1 MSRRRVRVA
10 ANARRGLLGVFAH
23 VDCLHAALRGLGE
36 GKLAVVDV
44 YSPVPDEQ
52 VLRWVSPGRSG
63 VRFVTFT
70 GAAAGLVTGLGL
82 ALLTAAVWE
91 LVVGGKPVYSVV
103 PIVVVGF
110 ELTILFGAL
119 FTLGGLLALAGLPTF
134 GPPPRAYRAAFS
146 RDRFG
151 IWVVGDDRELD
162 RAREILEGAG
172 AVEVQELGEE
182 GRP

>member
-1 MSRRRVRVA
+1 MSRRRDRGVDRSGQ
-10 ANARRGLLGVFAH
+10 GLLGVFAH
-23 VDCLHAALRGLGE
+23 VDCLHAALCGLGD

-44 YSPVPDEQ
+44 YSPVPDER
-52 VLRWVSPGRSG
+52 VLRMVSPGRSG

-70 GAAAGLVTGLGL
+70 GAAAGLITGLVL

-119 FTLGGLLALAGLPTF
+119 FTLGGLLAFAGLPAF
-134 GPPPRAYRAAFS
+134 GPPPRGYRAAFA

-151 IWVVGDDRELD
+151 VWVVGDDRELE
-162 RAREILEGAG
+162 RAREILENAG
-172 AVEVQELGEE
+172 AVEVQRLAEE